1 MRQKETARNRVSL
14 DRKREILTKSELAL
28 LCGVWLRLWVMCS
41 VPACWAST
49 LAVPTLIDAGTS
61 ISLGRAQIEVPPSP
75 VSYTTLNVSWDCDL
89 HNCMAIG
96 RGTWPLW
103 KDKKDYAKYD
113 LDDTAASVPDKYKG
127 YSNKCQ
133 SMLSKDLQAGTKT
146 WNSPER
152 LGAQVCNKYDLWW
165 N

>member
-1 MRQKETARNRVSL
+1 
-14 DRKREILTKSELAL
+14 
-28 LCGVWLRLWVMCS
+28 
-41 VPACWAST
+41 
-49 LAVPTLIDAGTS
+49 
-61 ISLGRAQIEVPPSP
+61 
-75 VSYTTLNVSWDCDL
+75 
-89 HNCMAIG
+89 MAIG

-146 WNSPER
+146 WNSPEQP
-152 LGAQVCNKYDLWW
+152 GAQVCNKYDLWW